1 MYLSTHGISNKGVT
15 TLKIHLYEGIYM
27 FGISNHTCLKMFLDC
42 WKNNNIL
49 NLLNRDTFFFFFL
62 CVNKTIVYTLLL
74 IL

>member
-1 MYLSTHGISNKGVT
+1 MYLSTHGISNKVVI

-49 NLLNRDTFFFFFL
+49 NLLKRDTFFFCA